1 MVIVPSFGCFV
12 HQTNCVLP
20 GLTFSR
26 AEGSAVLQAMNSVE
40 FADELEGCWFICNAL
55 GQWHMAKEA
64 FERAWSRAVLEHVPG
79 WPHTVGT
86 LLVRQLGFT
95 HQALENEVFR
105 REVQGVR
112 RRWCVFIVQ
121 HLTVALATGE
131 TKGVTQ

>member
-20 GLTFSR
+20 ALTFSR
-26 AEGSAVLQAMNSVE
+26 AEGAVVLQAMNSVE
-40 FADELEGCWFICNAL
+40 FADELDGCWFICNAL

-64 FERAWSRAVLEHVPG
+64 FERAWGRSALEHVPG

-86 LLVRQLGFT
+86 LLVRQLDFT
-95 HQALENEVFR
+95 HQALENDAFR
-105 REVQGVR
+105 EQVQGVR
-112 RRWCVFIVQ
+112 RRWCNFIVQ
-121 HLTVALATGE
+121 HLTAALAMGE